1 VVRGR
6 WESVTQEARP
16 DFVLTVV
23 GAQDRWWQEDVDL
36 QMIVGKKEVTVTEAK
51 TEASAF
57 DEHPRKYHEAESR
70 GALPLPFPIIYVG
83 LAGSLSA
90 LWCLRW
96 LPCA

>member
-36 QMIVGKKEVTVTEAK
+36 QMIVGKKEVTVTEAWK
-51 TEASAF
+51 TERRPSMRI
-57 DEHPRKYHEAESR
+57 HVSITRLSR
-70 GALPLPFPIIYVG
+70 GVHCRFRFLLYTSG
-83 LAGSLSA
+83 
-90 LWCLRW
+90 
-96 LPCA
+96 